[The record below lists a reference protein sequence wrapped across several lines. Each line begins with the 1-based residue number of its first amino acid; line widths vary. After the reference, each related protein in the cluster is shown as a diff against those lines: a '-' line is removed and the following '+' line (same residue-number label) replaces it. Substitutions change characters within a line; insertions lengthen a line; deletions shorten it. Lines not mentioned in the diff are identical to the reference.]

1 LDFDSVEAARA
12 FFANPELRDAMQ
24 RGGVLGEP
32 RIEFY
37 EKAEPIRPSR
47 ETSGLREFPAAR
59 RCAVTGRRIGRPGS
73 CHLLPRISIHPNL
86 WPPPD
91 AKGMMEAIQRSPTR
105 RGAKASAG
113 TTRKQASVN
122 SEAMERAR
130 EIEAQLTDEER
141 FSLLISV
148 MGTNEVLTDKDP
160 RIPDGVPMSAGYTSG
175 IPRLGIPALLMSDA
189 GLGVANP
196 GYREGDTATA
206 LPASIALGASFN
218 PDLARRS
225 GQLVGKEARSKGLNV
240 QLAGGLNL
248 HRDPRN
254 GRNFEYLSEDPW
266 LTGVLGAESV
276 KGIQGEQVISTVKHF
291 SLNCNETNRHWLDAV
306 IDPAAHRESD
316 LLAFEIAIERAHPG
330 SVMTGYN
337 KINGVYAGGSEELL
351 LGILKGAWGFPGW
364 VMSDWGATPSWDF
377 ALRGLDQES
386 GVQIDVMMWGQE
398 TFTAPLREAYAAGE
412 FPKERL
418 SEMVQRILYAVFDV
432 GIDRWEGTPDVDLGA
447 HADIALE
454 TARQGIVLLKNDGV
468 LPLAAPSTDGAP
480 FKIAVIGGH
489 AQRGVPTGCGS
500 SAVTPPGGYAE
511 VHSVGGPGIMGSMR
525 NLYLLPSSPLAELRK
540 LLPDAEI
547 EYDPGMSPAE
557 AALLARRSDV
567 AIVFGIRLEGEGY
580 DNADLSL
587 PWGQDAVIEAVA
599 HANPN
604 TVVVL
609 ETGNPVAMPWLPTVR
624 AVLAAW
630 YPGQGGGQAIAEIL
644 AGVTNPS
651 GKLPLTFPTGLE
663 QTPRPVLPGLGS
675 PWGTPTTI
683 SYDEGSDVGYRW
695 FAKTGQQPLFPF
707 GHGLSYTSFEYSGL
721 EAQGG
726 GSVRAAFTL
735 TNTGPRSGAG
745 VPQLYLVEGPGGPVT
760 RLLGFERVDLEP
772 GEARAVTLDVDPR
785 LLASFDADRRQWHIQ
800 AGTYRLALG
809 HAAGDH
815 ALVAEVSLPES
826 WFGR

>member
-1 LDFDSVEAARA
+1 M
-12 FFANPELRDAMQ
+12 NP
-24 RGGVLGEP
+24 
-32 RIEFY
+32 
-37 EKAEPIRPSR
+37 
-47 ETSGLREFPAAR
+47 
-59 RCAVTGRRIGRPGS
+59 
-73 CHLLPRISIHPNL
+73 
-86 WPPPD
+86 
-91 AKGMMEAIQRSPTR
+91 
-105 RGAKASAG
+105 
-113 TTRKQASVN
+113 
-122 SEAMERAR
+122 EAMERAR
-130 EIEAQLTDEER
+130 KVEAQMTDEER

-148 MGTNEVLTDKDP
+148 MGTNATLTDKDP
-160 RIPDGVPMSAGYTSG
+160 RIPEDVPMSAGYTPG

-189 GLGVANP
+189 SLGVTNP

-218 PDLARRS
+218 PELARRS
-225 GQLVGKEARSKGLNV
+225 GQMVGKEARSKGLNV

-291 SLNCNETNRHWLDAV
+291 SLNCNETNRHWLDAI

-316 LLAFEIAIERAHPG
+316 LLAFEIAIERARPG

-337 KINGVYAGGSEELL
+337 KVNGTYAGGNETLL
-351 LGILKGAWGFPGW
+351 QGILKGAWGFPGW

-377 ALRGLDQES
+377 ALRGQDQES

-398 TFTAPLREAYAAGE
+398 TFPGPLREAYAAGD

-432 GIDRWEGTPDVDLGA
+432 GTDRWEGTPDVDLAA

-468 LPLAAPSTDGAP
+468 LPLDALSGSGGPL
-480 FKIAVIGGH
+480 KIAVIGGH
-489 AQRGVPTGCGS
+489 AQLGVPIGAGS
-500 SAVTPPGGYAE
+500 SAVVPPGGYAE
-511 VHSVGGPGIMGSMR
+511 SHTIGGPGIMGGMR
-525 NLYLLPSSPLAELRK
+525 NLYLLPSSPLAELQK
-540 LLPDAEI
+540 LLPGAAI

-567 AIVFGIRLEGEGY
+567 AVVFGIRVEGEGY

-599 HANPN
+599 DANPA

-609 ETGNPVAMPWLPTVR
+609 ETGNPVAMPWLPKVR

-630 YPGQGGGQAIAEIL
+630 YPGQCGGQAIAEIL
-644 AGVTNPS
+644 TGDTNPS
-651 GKLPLTFPTGLE
+651 GKLPLTFPAGLD
-663 QTPRPVLPGLGS
+663 QTPRPELPGLGT

-683 SYDEGSDVGYRW
+683 HYNEGSDVGYRW
-695 FAKTGQQPLFPF
+695 FARTGQRPLFPF
-707 GHGLSYTSFEYSGL
+707 GHGLSYTRFDYAGL
-721 EAQGG
+721 TV
-726 GSVRAAFTL
+726 SDRDRVRAKFTV
-735 TNTGPRSGAG
+735 TNSGPRRGAD
-745 VPQLYLVEGPGGPVT
+745 VPQLYLLEDPAGARM
-760 RLLGFERVDLEP
+760 RLLGFERVNLDA
-772 GEARAVTLDVDPR
+772 GESRTVSLDVDPR
-785 LLASFDADRRQWHIQ
+785 LLASYDTDRGQWHTP
-800 AGTYRLALG
+800 GGSYRVALG
-809 HAAGDH
+809 HAAGNY
-815 ALVAEVSLPES
+815 ALEADVSLAEA